1 MEYSSFFKSIGADR
15 QYSVDQFAEYF
26 RSFLTNG
33 IFNGG
38 TELQVSSDE
47 IDMTIDIAVGKAW
60 MEGYYYSN
68 SSIKPLTI
76 EAADSVNPRID
87 RIVLR
92 LNLNDDT
99 RSISVQ
105 VIKGTPA
112 ASPVAP
118 DLVRDLTTELKYDLS
133 LAQVR
138 VNVGDTTTKST
149 QITDERLNDNYCG
162 IVNSLIELDTASL
175 QAQWDSWFEGK
186 TDEPGGE
193 FYDEWKAWFDS
204 VVGESYLTKDN
215 ADGYYGALSDVQ
227 NNANDISTL
236 KKYGDIIEVTATGN
250 ILATYADKFLKCLN
264 VITLTV
270 QPNATIAFDVGTEIT
285 LFQYGTGKIIIAKG
299 TAVEI
304 RSVDD
309 ALALDAQYSAMTL
322 KKIATDEWVLV
333 GALA

>member
-47 IDMTIDIAVGKAW
+47 TDMTINVAVGKAW

-68 SSIKPLTI
+68 NSIKPLTI

-99 RSISVQ
+99 RSISLQ

-112 ASPVAP
+112 ASPVVP
-118 DLVRDLTTELKYDLS
+118 DLVRDLTSELKYDLS

-138 VNVGDTTTKST
+138 VNVGDTTTKSA
-149 QITDERLNDNYCG
+149 QITDERLDDTYCG

-227 NNANDISTL
+227 NNANDISTNATAISDL
-236 KKYGDIIEVTATGN
+236 PNLTSGTANPTGGSDGDI
-250 ILATYADKFLKCLN
+250 Y
-264 VITLTV
+264 
-270 QPNATIAFDVGTEIT
+270 
-285 LFQYGTGKIIIAKG
+285 FQY
-299 TAVEI
+299 E
-304 RSVDD
+304 
-309 ALALDAQYSAMTL
+309 
-322 KKIATDEWVLV
+322 
-333 GALA
+333 